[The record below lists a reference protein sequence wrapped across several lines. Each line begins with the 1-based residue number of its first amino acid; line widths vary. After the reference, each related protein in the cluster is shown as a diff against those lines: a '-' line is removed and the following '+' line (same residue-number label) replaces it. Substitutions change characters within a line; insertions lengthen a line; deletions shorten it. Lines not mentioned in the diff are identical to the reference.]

1 MERTWYICFEDKQLG
16 KKLFAGPNT
25 GFYSDFQSANAFSK
39 PEVKKALPGM
49 KKHYKEKRLKAIQII
64 LRGQLDNSIT
74 MQYIGSTQTENVM
87 AAYIR
92 VKIEALIKVQDPF
105 DSRDMDEIESYLEA
119 NSPFENCPYEV
130 VDTQI
135 ECNVED
141 AD

>member
-1 MERTWYICFEDKQLG
+1 
-16 KKLFAGPNT
+16 
-25 GFYSDFQSANAFSK
+25 
-39 PEVKKALPGM
+39 
-49 KKHYKEKRLKAIQII
+49 
-64 LRGQLDNSIT
+64 
-74 MQYIGSTQTENVM
+74 M

-135 ECNVED
+135 DCNVED

>member
-1 MERTWYICFEDKQLG
+1 MED
-16 KKLFAGPNT
+16 
-25 GFYSDFQSANAFSK
+25 
-39 PEVKKALPGM
+39 
-49 KKHYKEKRLKAIQII
+49 
-64 LRGQLDNSIT
+64 
-74 MQYIGSTQTENVM
+74 VM

-135 ECNVED
+135 DCNVED